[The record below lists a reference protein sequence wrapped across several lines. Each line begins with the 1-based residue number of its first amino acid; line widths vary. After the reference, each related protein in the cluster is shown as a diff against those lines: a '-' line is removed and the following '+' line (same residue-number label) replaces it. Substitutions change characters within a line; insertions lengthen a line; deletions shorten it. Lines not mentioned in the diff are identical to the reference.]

1 MEKERSK
8 KQNLSAKHE
17 RLKNQQMYFLEVHV
31 AKSGRINYPIIL
43 FFFKWLILE
52 PLHYVKHRIQLTLSF
67 SF

>member
-31 AKSGRINYPIIL
+31 AKSRRINYPIIL
-43 FFFKWLILE
+43 FFQMIDF
-52 PLHYVKHRIQLTLSF
+52 RTFTLCQASNTTDSVF
-67 SF
+67 